1 MRKKYSRTN
10 SDNSSSKRKNP
21 CLKEKMSKLN
31 QNIVLFIEP
40 AEEAWSKPSKIG
52 NLFLNRFA
60 IDEDAKNE
68 ILKIYQLEYQP
79 FDLEEDELTV
89 EKGLDFIN

>member
-1 MRKKYSRTN
+1 
-10 SDNSSSKRKNP
+10 
-21 CLKEKMSKLN
+21 MSKLN

-60 IDEDAKNE
+60 IDEDAKND
-68 ILKIYQLEYQP
+68 ISKIYHLEHPFYQSGRVGLTL
-79 FDLEEDELTV
+79 LE
-89 EKGLDFIN
+89 GLDFINCSL